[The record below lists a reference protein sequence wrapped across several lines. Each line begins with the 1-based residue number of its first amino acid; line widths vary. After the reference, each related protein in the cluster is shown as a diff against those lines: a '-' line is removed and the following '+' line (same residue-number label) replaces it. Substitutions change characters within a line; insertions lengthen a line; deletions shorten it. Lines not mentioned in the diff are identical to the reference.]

1 MAQDFS
7 KAFYKSKEW
16 RNFRQVILTERGPRC
31 EKCGKIIANAYDKDT
46 NQYKTK
52 LIQLHHIEELTPL
65 NINDASIT
73 LNPDN
78 VQVLCQEC
86 HNVLHNR
93 WQGGGVK
100 RKVRKKEIC
109 IVYGPPCSGKK
120 RYVRENM
127 REGDLVIDMDRMYNA
142 ISLLPMYDKP
152 NNLKK
157 NVFAIR
163 DTLISNL
170 KVRYGDWNNA
180 WIIGGYAD
188 KFNRER
194 LASELGA
201 ELIFINEDIETC
213 LYRLKYTN
221 DYRQNNYDEWKVYI
235 EKWFEDY
242 IE

>member
-1 MAQDFS
+1 M
-7 KAFYKSKEW
+7 
-16 RNFRQVILTERGPRC
+16 T
-31 EKCGKIIANAYDKDT
+31 
-46 NQYKTK
+46 
-52 LIQLHHIEELTPL
+52 
-65 NINDASIT
+65 
-73 LNPDN
+73 
-78 VQVLCQEC
+78 
-86 HNVLHNR
+86 
-93 WQGGGVK
+93 
-100 RKVRKKEIC
+100 
-109 IVYGPPCSGKK
+109 
-120 RYVRENM
+120 
-127 REGDLVIDMDRMYNA
+127 EGDLVIDMDRLYNA

-188 KFNRER
+188 KFTRER

-235 EKWFEDY
+235 EKWFKDY